1 MNKSEQIE
9 LMQKEIDRLVKEL
22 SDAKAK
28 EDNANSA
35 KETWYKAH
43 NDVSKELVQLHTL
56 LDVLPGSIP
65 KRDDD
70 SYTDRSA
77 LLRLSAWLSIRK

>member
-9 LMQKEIDRLVKEL
+9 QMQKEIDKLVKEL
-22 SDAKAK
+22 SDIKAK
-28 EDNANSA
+28 EASA
-35 KETWYKAH
+35 TIAKDIWYKAH
-43 NDVSKELVQLHTL
+43 NEVNKELEQLHTL

-65 KRDDD
+65 KRDEG

-77 LLRLSAWLSIRK
+77 LLRLSAWLSTR

>member
-9 LMQKEIDRLVKEL
+9 QMQKEIDKLVKEL
-22 SDAKAK
+22 SDIKAK
-28 EDNANSA
+28 EASATSA
-35 KETWYKAH
+35 KDTWYKAH
-43 NDVSKELVQLHTL
+43 NEVNKELEQLHTL

-70 SYTDRSA
+70 SYIDRSA
-77 LLRLSAWLSIRK
+77 LLRLSAWLSTR

>member
-9 LMQKEIDRLVKEL
+9 QMQKEIDKLVKEL
-22 SDAKAK
+22 SDIKAK
-28 EDNANSA
+28 EASATSA
-35 KETWYKAH
+35 KDTWYKAH
-43 NDVSKELVQLHTL
+43 NEVNKELEQLHTL

-77 LLRLSAWLSIRK
+77 LLRLSAWLSTR